1 MIVFMSTRRPQ
12 LSTLFPYTTLFRS
25 HPGRADDGGAAGDH
39 ARLAGSSPPGA
50 GRAVEPRADAA
61 SPGDRGHCA
70 RLADG
75 ASRRPDDRRA
85 AAAARG
91 RVLDVRRDELSGR
104 PDPVYWMFAGMN
116 YLGGLIC
123 GLGYAAAFALL
134 AMRLEGRTAH
144 PGPAPVTDPA
154 EPESSAVTSPV
165 EPEPSTLAPAQLAYG
180 VAARTDDPAPG
191 RSPRSAASRAEC
203 GRPAVADLL
212 SAAVGA
218 AGAADGRLGPGYR
231 RAHLHHRGGG
241 DRLRG
246 LAAVPADRVRD
257 GRAGDA
263 GSGREAAASDD
274 VREA

>member
-1 MIVFMSTRRPQ
+1 
-12 LSTLFPYTTLFRS
+12 
-25 HPGRADDGGAAGDH
+25 AGLLPLPE
-39 ARLAGSSPPGA
+39 A
-50 GRAVEPRADAA
+50 
-61 SPGDRGHCA
+61 
-70 RLADG
+70 
-75 ASRRPDDRRA
+75 
-85 AAAARG
+85 
-91 RVLDVRRDELSGR
+91 
-104 PDPVYWMFAGMN
+104 VYWMFAGMN

-180 VAARTDDPAPG
+180 VAARTDGPAPG

-231 RAHLHHRGGG
+231 RAHLLHRGGG
-241 DRLRG
+241 DRVRM
-246 LAAVPADRVRD
+246 LAAVSV
-257 GRAGDA
+257 GRARYVCERGE
-263 GSGREAAASDD
+263 R
-274 VREA
+274 V